1 MTKPEL
7 IERIRTHNRSAD
19 EGFLARFSEPALI
32 AYLGRLDRLSNRRG
46 DASRWVRRAPRFV
59 APTAA
64 QRPLFSQ
71 AA

>member
-7 IERIRTHNRSAD
+7 IERIRTHNRSAG
-19 EGFLARFSEPALI
+19 ESFLARFNEPALV

-46 DASRWVRRAPRFV
+46 DGSRWVRRAPRF
-59 APTAA
+59 AA
-64 QRPLFSQ
+64 AVTPAPLFKQ